1 MLDRGVEDRSRL
13 VAAITGASSGL
24 GAIFARK
31 LAERGFDLLLVA
43 RRRERLEDLSGSLQM
58 VHGAQV
64 EVLPADLTKDGDL
77 ERVAQRIE
85 GEPRLGLLVNN
96 AGFGTRG
103 HFYRASREDQLD
115 MFRLH
120 VLATV
125 RLTHAALPGMVERNR
140 GWIVNVSSVAGFVQT
155 PGYASYN
162 SSKAWI
168 TSFTEGLHLELR
180 SAGSAVRVQAL
191 CPGYTHTE
199 FHDRLGV
206 DRSKIMPRGGFWMTA
221 DYVVDESLRGLDDG
235 KWRVIPNW
243 RYRALVRT
251 VSLLPRPLLHR
262 IVLRLQR
269 DHRISPTDEPA
280 QA

>member
-1 MLDRGVEDRSRL
+1 MLDRRTEDQSRL

-24 GAIFARK
+24 GAVFARR

-43 RRRERLEDLSGSLQM
+43 RRRERLEDLSGGLQM

-64 EVLPADLTKDGDL
+64 KVLAADLTKDDDL
-77 ERVAQRIE
+77 ERVAQCIE
-85 GEPRLGLLVNN
+85 EEPRLGMLVNN
-96 AGFGTRG
+96 AGFGTFG
-103 HFYRASREDQLD
+103 HFYRASRDEQIN
-115 MFRLH
+115 MHRLH

-125 RLTHAALPGMVERNR
+125 RLTHAALPGMVVRNL

-155 PGYASYN
+155 PGHAGYS

-168 TSFTEGLHLELR
+168 TSFTEGLYLELR
-180 SAGSAVRVQAL
+180 SAGSQVRVQAL

-206 DRSKIMPRGGFWMTA
+206 ERSKIMPRGGFWMTA

-243 RYRALVRT
+243 RYRAVVRA
-251 VSLLPRPLLHR
+251 VSFLPRPLLHR
-262 IVLRLQR
+262 IVLRLRR
-269 DHRISPTDEPA
+269 DHLVSPPDEPA